1 MKNLLLAVLLAFCQV
16 VTAQSID
23 QIIDSKVKASEAK
36 QKAYVDSLFKIKGD
50 GGGDTQNPGNGLD
63 SCKRGPVPTDVYNIT
78 QSGATV
84 LFDGEGVFGWDFSVL
99 QSGIVKVTG
108 NSGKDKLTKNTVPI
122 SYSLAPGEYVL
133 ALKGNTCLS
142 KVYTRTFTVPKPT
155 GENGGDGGNNGPP
168 PVNKGKRGIT
178 MNLTGFGFDVDAPTG
193 INKDWLPRIEAFC
206 NLTYNGK
213 KFRGIDAIRV
223 NMKWHDYEPTKGVFR
238 DDKLL
243 DVINY
248 CKQRGLKLSIALIPW
263 RVIGDDYLG
272 RSEMLEHLP
281 DPYWKPSNENPTQDL
296 VWHDKDE
303 TPVSDKTYMPSFNS
317 TIGRERFKNAARHLA
332 EFMAKYPDHVDY
344 IATASSAGEE
354 YETVVVRRSNN
365 QILLTGYGQIDLNA
379 WREYSG
385 GMAVPYPAQ
394 NNEEHISYLFTNSES
409 GKKWYE
415 FRTKG
420 LKEFHAA
427 FVQGVREGGK
437 GKVRSMGMYA
447 GAGAPSGP
455 WTGLYKLN
463 EIFSAGT
470 SDQPDMIYSSEG
482 DAGSQN
488 RKLMATDLNGAT
500 FPGAARVIEFDPN
513 DLSVD
518 QDWQTSPE
526 EDVNGDILYYW
537 ASAFFKRGGN
547 DVSLAMAYYA
557 PKINAQLGPAL
568 YRLRAEFIDS
578 DSGMTG
584 IAQGEDFTFLITR
597 YAGLQEYNEMYSQRG
612 GGVNKVVKITLK

>member
-1 MKNLLLAVLLAFCQV
+1 MRNLLLAALLACCQL

-23 QIIDSKVKASEAK
+23 QVIDGKIKASEAR
-36 QKAYVDSLFKIKGD
+36 QKAYADSLFKVKGD
-50 GGGDTQNPGNGLD
+50 GGGTQNPPNGLKP
-63 SCKRGPVPTDVYNIT
+63 CPRGPKPEDIYNVT
-78 QSGATV
+78 TSTAMV
-84 LFDGEGVFGWDFSVL
+84 LWDGEDVRGWDYSIYKGSTRVAFASV
-99 QSGIVKVTG
+99 KPTG
-108 NSGKDKLTKNTVPI
+108 NREPI
-122 SYSLAPGEYVL
+122 TYAGLEPGEYTL
-133 ALKGNTCLS
+133 SMQGNTCKSDVYS
-142 KVYTRTFTVPKPT
+142 KTFVVPKPT
-155 GENGGDGGNNGPP
+155 GDGNGGDGGNSGPP
-168 PVNKGKRGIT
+168 PTSKGDRQII
-178 MNLTGFGFDVDAPTG
+178 MNLTGYGFDVNAPTG
-193 INKDWLPRIEAFC
+193 ISSEWLERIEAFC
-206 NLTYNGK
+206 NLNYNGK
-213 KFRGIDAIRV
+213 KFRGIDGIRV
-223 NMKWHDYEPTKGVFR
+223 NVKWYSYQPNDKTFR
-238 DDKLL
+238 DDKIL
-243 DVINY
+243 DLINY
-248 CKQRGLKLSIALIPW
+248 CKSRGLKLSIALIPW
-263 RVIGDDYLG
+263 RVIGDGMID
-272 RSEMLEHLP
+272 RSEWLEQLP
-281 DPYWKPSNENPTQDL
+281 DPFWKPSEEEPTQDL
-296 VWHDKDE
+296 VWHAE
-303 TPVSDKTYMPSFNS
+303 GSLRSTERTYMPSLHS
-317 TIGRERFKNAARHLA
+317 KDGQDKFKKAARHLA
-332 EFMAKYPDHVDY
+332 EFMAKYPDYVDY
-344 IATASSAGEE
+344 ISTATSTGEE
-354 YETVVVRRSNN
+354 YENNIQRATNN
-365 QILLTGYGQIDLNA
+365 QILLTGYGQADLNA

-385 GMAVPYPAQ
+385 GLPVPYPAQ

-537 ASAFFKRGGN
+537 LSSFFKRGG
-547 DVSLAMAYYA
+547 DDASLAMAFYA

-568 YRLRAEFIDS
+568 YRIRSEFIDS

-584 IAQGEDFTFLITR
+584 IAQGDGFTFTITR

-612 GGVNKVVKITLK
+612 GGANKVVKITLK

>member
-1 MKNLLLAVLLAFCQV
+1 MKQLLIAVLLACSQL

-50 GGGDTQNPGNGLD
+50 GGDTQNPPNGLKP
-63 SCKRGPVPTDVYNIT
+63 CPRGPKPEDIYNIT
-78 QSGATV
+78 STSAMV
-84 LFDGEGVFGWDFSVL
+84 LWDGEDVRGWDYSIYKGSTRVAFGSV
-99 QSGIVKVTG
+99 KPTG
-108 NSGKDKLTKNTVPI
+108 NREPI
-122 SYSLAPGEYVL
+122 TYAGLEPGEYTLNVQ
-133 ALKGNTCLS
+133 GNTCKSDVYS
-142 KVYTRTFTVPKPT
+142 KTFVVPKPT
-155 GENGGDGGNNGPP
+155 GEGNGGDDGNSGPP
-168 PVNKGKRGIT
+168 PVNTGERGIT
-178 MNLTGFGFDVDAPTG
+178 MNLTGYGFDVSAPTG

-223 NMKWHDYEPTKGVFR
+223 NMKWHDYEPRKDVFR

-263 RVIGDDYLG
+263 RAIGDDYLG

-281 DPYWKPSNENPTQDL
+281 DPNWKPSDDEPTQDL
-296 VWHDKDE
+296 VWHDKDQ
-303 TPVSDKTYMPSFNS
+303 TPVRDKTYLPSFNS
-317 TIGRERFKNAARHLA
+317 TTGRERFKNAARHLA
-332 EFMAKYPDHVDY
+332 EFMAKYPEYVDY
-344 IATASSAGEE
+344 ISTATSPGEE
-354 YETVVVRRSNN
+354 YETVIVRRANN
-365 QILLTGYGQIDLNA
+365 QLLLTGYGQIDLNA
-379 WREYSG
+379 WRDYSG

-394 NNEEHISYLFTNSES
+394 NNEEHIAYLFTNSEA

-420 LKEFHAA
+420 LKDFHAA

-447 GAGAPSGP
+447 GVGAPSGT

-470 SDQPDMIYSSEG
+470 ADQPDMIYSSEG

-488 RKLMATDLNGAT
+488 SKLMATDLNAAT
-500 FPGAARVIEFDPN
+500 FPGAAKVIEFDPN

-518 QDWQTSPE
+518 QDWQTRE
-526 EDVNGDILYYW
+526 DEDVNGDILYYW
-537 ASAFFKRGGN
+537 VSSFFKRGG
-547 DVSLAMAYYA
+547 DDASLAMAFYA

-568 YRLRAEFIDS
+568 YRIRQEFIDG

-584 IAQGEDFTFLITR
+584 IAQGDGFTFTISR
-597 YAGLQEYNEMYSQRG
+597 YAGLQEYREMYSQRG
-612 GGVNKVVKITLK
+612 GGVNKVVKILLK